1 MHELGFEMN
10 FLSKAAELGASCV
23 LFLESLETK
32 HYVPNRVCFERQTGL
47 TKGLKKRPDLKKKHT
62 ANPQVCCRARLALQ
76 ALSKHGNRCL
86 ICAVRRAKP
95 GITAK

>member
-32 HYVPNRVCFERQTGL
+32 HYVPNWVCFERQTGL
-47 TKGLKKRPDLKKKHT
+47 TKGLKKRPDLKKKNNT
-62 ANPQVCCRARLALQ
+62 QQILR
-76 ALSKHGNRCL
+76 
-86 ICAVRRAKP
+86 CAVEQ
-95 GITAK
+95 G